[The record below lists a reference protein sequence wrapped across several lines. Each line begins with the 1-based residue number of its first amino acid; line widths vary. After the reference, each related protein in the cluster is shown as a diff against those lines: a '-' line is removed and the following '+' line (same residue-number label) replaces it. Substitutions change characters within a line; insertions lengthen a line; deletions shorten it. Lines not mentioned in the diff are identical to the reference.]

1 MVDNFYIDL
10 DILNNETRRIFDY
23 LDMEEFII
31 NKEILVYIINN
42 KDLMLKLM
50 NIMLDKTKYSIKL
63 DIKDRKSSIIISK
76 MSLFQE
82 LMKLIE
88 EDNIKLDRDIS
99 LKLSY
104 VFRSTNYNVPS
115 NSNYEVIIDGK
126 KESYPVSLFFEFLDL
141 EKMDYKLIGNMN
153 IFKGYELSHF
163 VYALIDYLKKNHI
176 LDLYDFSNEVID
188 RIKDLV
194 SMQYVDYEAYNKFQ
208 ETIDNNIVQI
218 KINKELES
226 ILDKEMEEG
235 RDTFDK
241 LMKVY
246 LKLGSLFSYDI
257 KFFLGEY
264 TSHKKIKN
272 VSKISLR
279 NTKIVCFEMYA
290 ILAYYLKKL
299 NINYKVYPEDYKY
312 GEAHPYIEFRYN
324 EYLIKIDLVKS
335 TLTSD
340 LINIKLN
347 DNLNGITCLNKN
359 DKTRLSFNNFLSRY
373 YKSKF
378 FDYNDVM
385 LPRTRFIYDNPIS
398 NDIKELLRYIDIA
411 YSRIDNNL
419 DVMDKMGIFLSSLKQ
434 LKSKYN
440 LDNMDM
446 QVVRDFNNRCGI
458 DLLISLYDSSN
469 DDYMYVLY
477 DLDYLQIFNR
487 KDMKEIFENANISK
501 LQDKDIPGLDNKK
514 KTI

>member
-1 MVDNFYIDL
+1 MIDTFYIDL
-10 DILNNETRRIFDY
+10 NILNNETRKVFDY

-31 NKEILVYIINN
+31 NKEVLTYIINN

-50 NIMLDKTKYSIKL
+50 DIMLDKSKYSIKL
-63 DIKDRKSSIIISK
+63 DIKDRESSITISK

-88 EDNIKLDRDIS
+88 EDNLRLDREIS
-99 LKLSY
+99 SKLSY

-163 VYALIDYLKKNHI
+163 VYALIEYLKKEHI

-194 SMQYVDYEAYNKFQ
+194 GMQYVDYEAFNKFQ
-208 ETIDNNIVQI
+208 ETVDNNLDKI
-218 KINKELES
+218 KINNELES

-272 VSKISLR
+272 VSKINLR

-299 NINYKVYPEDYKY
+299 NINYKVYPENYEY
-312 GEAHPYIEFRYN
+312 GTKHPYIVFRYN
-324 EYLIKIDLVKS
+324 EYLIKLDLVNS
-335 TLTSD
+335 IFSSD

-347 DNLNGITCLNKN
+347 DNLNGISCRNKN
-359 DKTRLSFNNFLSRY
+359 EKTKLSFNNFLSRY
-373 YKSKF
+373 YKSKC

-398 NDIKELLRYIDIA
+398 NNIKDLLRYIEIA
-411 YSRIDNNL
+411 YSRINDNL
-419 DVMDKMGIFLSSLKQ
+419 DAVNKLSILITSLEQ
-434 LKSKYN
+434 LQKKYN
-440 LDNMDM
+440 LSNIDI
-446 QVVRDFNNRCGI
+446 QVVSDCNNRYSV
-458 DLLISLYDSSN
+458 DVLLSLYDNSN

-487 KDMKEIFENANISK
+487 KDMKEMLEYGTIK
-501 LQDKDIPGLDNKK
+501 RLQDREIPGIDDKK